1 MYRLLFGG
9 VEPGWAPRPARG
21 TGSAFEPGIREH
33 SPVTPNNSGVRVGL
47 DRPYVIECAKL

>member
-9 VEPGWAPRPARG
+9 VGPRVGSKVRARA
-21 TGSAFEPGIREH
+21 GSAREPGIREH

-47 DRPYVIECAKL
+47 DRPYVIEYAKL